1 MKHLFLA
8 GYIVEEV
15 EKRLY
20 KVVGYK
26 VIDLYGI
33 ITDVSIDEYNE
44 IVRSRGLD
52 NGYYWDDTYIVAS
65 DFMGLV
71 DDRLEIY
78 NPFDSV
84 MYVEV
89 PKNVVNNAFN
99 TDGEIVIREISANV
113 YGVDGKIKLQAR
125 QIPIATLTDDRTGIT
140 VDVYIKNE
148 NIIFRPLDIMP
159 NNKRLVPSRMGKEA
173 LLDIY
178 KRRVHVNETR
188 KIKFVAYKLNLF
200 DFGILEECGL
210 FYRVNSYFTLNI
222 DDFVDRQIQTL
233 ILPSDCE
240 YLFTPNRGYAYGR
253 LSCLKNLVINPK
265 FKGFLWFNRKNNNFF
280 LEFNGIES
288 IAINGDRTISEL
300 VDFVCSLLI
309 HTLSKRIV
317 TNKLMEEIEYN
328 DELKDRLHRI
338 NWKFNSLISRDSL
351 YYKVKELNL
360 VLY

>member
-33 ITDVSIDEYNE
+33 ITDVSVDEYNE

-52 NGYYWDDTYIVAS
+52 NGYYWDNTYIVAS

-84 MYVEV
+84 VYVEV

-125 QIPIATLTDDRTGIT
+125 QIPIATLTDARTDIT

-159 NNKRLVPSRMGKEA
+159 NNKRLVPSRMGKEV

-178 KRRVHVNETR
+178 KHRIHIKETVR
-188 KIKFVAYKLNLF
+188 IKFVAYRINLF
-200 DFGILEECGL
+200 DFGVLEECGL
-210 FYRVNSYFTLNI
+210 FYKINSYFTLNI
-222 DDFVDRQIQTL
+222 SAFVERRIQTL

-240 YLFTPNRGYAYGR
+240 YLFTPNRGYTYEI

-280 LEFNGIES
+280 LEFTGVES

-300 VDFVCSLLI
+300 VDLLCSLLI

-317 TNKLMEEIEYN
+317 TNKIMEETEY
-328 DELKDRLHRI
+328 DDDLKDKLHSI
-338 NWKFNSLISRDSL
+338 NWRFNSLISRDSL

>member
-1 MKHLFLA
+1 MEHLFLS
-8 GYIVEEV
+8 GYIAEEV

-33 ITDVSIDEYNE
+33 ITDVSIDEYND

-84 MYVEV
+84 VYVEV

-125 QIPIATLTDDRTGIT
+125 QIPIATLTDDRTNIT

-159 NNKRLVPSRMGKEA
+159 NNKRLVPSRIGKEA

-178 KRRVHVNETR
+178 KRRIHIKETR

-210 FYRVNSYFTLNI
+210 FYKINSYFTLNI
-222 DDFVDRQIQTL
+222 NAFVERQIQTL

-240 YLFTPNRGYAYGR
+240 YLFTPNRGYTYGR
-253 LSCLKNLVINPK
+253 LNCLKNLVINPK
-265 FKGFLWFNRKNNNFF
+265 FKGSYGLTEK
-280 LEFNGIES
+280 I
-288 IAINGDRTISEL
+288 IIS
-300 VDFVCSLLI
+300 F
-309 HTLSKRIV
+309 
-317 TNKLMEEIEYN
+317 
-328 DELKDRLHRI
+328 
-338 NWKFNSLISRDSL
+338 
-351 YYKVKELNL
+351 LNL
-360 VLY
+360 LALSL

>member
-1 MKHLFLA
+1 MEHLFLA

-26 VIDLYGI
+26 VIDLYGC
-33 ITDVSIDEYNE
+33 ITDISIDEYNE
-44 IVRSRGLD
+44 IVKSRGLE

-71 DDRLEIY
+71 DERLEIY
-78 NPFDSV
+78 SPFDSV
-84 MYVEV
+84 VYVEV

-125 QIPIATLTDDRTGIT
+125 QIPIATLTDVRTDIT
-140 VDVYIKNE
+140 VDVYIRDE
-148 NIIFRPLDIMP
+148 NIIFRPVDIMP
-159 NNKRLVPSRMGKEA
+159 NTKRLLPSRMGKEA
-173 LLDIY
+173 LLDVH
-178 KRRVHVNETR
+178 KRRIHVKETG
-188 KIKFVAYKLNLF
+188 KIKFVSYKLNLF

-210 FYRVNSYFTLNI
+210 FYRINSYFTLNI
-222 DDFVDRQIQTL
+222 DAFVERQIQTL

-240 YLFTPNRGYAYGR
+240 YLFTPNRGYTYGR
-253 LSCLKNLVINPK
+253 LSCLKNLVINHK
-265 FKGFLWFNRKNNNFF
+265 FKEFLWFSRKNNNFF

-288 IAINGDRTISEL
+288 IVINGDRTISEL
-300 VDFVCSLLI
+300 VNLLCSLLI

-317 TNKLMEEIEYN
+317 TNKLMEEIEY
-328 DELKDRLHRI
+328 DDDLKDKLHSI
-338 NWKFNSLISRDSL
+338 NWRFNSLISRDSL
-351 YYKVKELNL
+351 YYKVKELDL

>member
-1 MKHLFLA
+1 MEHLFLA

-15 EKRLY
+15 EKSLY

-33 ITDVSIDEYNE
+33 ITDVSLDEYND

-52 NGYYWDDTYIVAS
+52 TGNYWDDTYIVAS

-84 MYVEV
+84 VYVEV
-89 PKNVVNNAFN
+89 PKNTVTNAFN

-113 YGVDGKIKLQAR
+113 YGVNGKIKLQAR
-125 QIPIATLTDDRTGIT
+125 QIPIATLTDDRTSIT

-178 KRRVHVNETR
+178 KRRIYINETR

-200 DFGILEECGL
+200 DFGVLEECGL
-210 FYRVNSYFTLNI
+210 FYRINSYFTLNI
-222 DDFVDRQIQTL
+222 DAFVERQIQTL

-240 YLFTPNRGYAYGR
+240 YLFTPNRGYTYGR
-253 LSCLKNLVINPK
+253 LNCLKNLVINPK
-265 FKGFLWFNRKNNNFF
+265 FKEFLWFNRKNNNFF

-288 IAINGDRTISEL
+288 ITINGDRTISEL
-300 VDFVCSLLI
+300 VDLLCSLLV
-309 HTLSKRIV
+309 HTLSNRIV
-317 TNKLMEEIEYN
+317 TNKLMEEIEY
-328 DELKDRLHRI
+328 DDDLRDKLHSI
-338 NWKFNSLISRDSL
+338 NWRFNSLISRPSL

>member
-1 MKHLFLA
+1 MEHLFIA

-26 VIDLYGI
+26 VIDLFGI
-33 ITDVSIDEYNE
+33 ITDVSVDEYNE

-52 NGYYWDDTYIVAS
+52 NGHYWDDTYIVAS

-84 MYVEV
+84 VYVEV
-89 PKNVVNNAFN
+89 SKNVVNNAFN

-125 QIPIATLTDDRTGIT
+125 QIPIATLTDDRTDIT

-178 KRRVHVNETR
+178 KRRIHIKETR

-210 FYRVNSYFTLNI
+210 FYKINSYFTLNI
-222 DDFVDRQIQTL
+222 NTFVERQIQTL

-240 YLFTPNRGYAYGR
+240 YLFTPNRGYTYGR
-253 LSCLKNLVINPK
+253 LNCLKNLAINPK
-265 FKGFLWFNRKNNNFF
+265 FKRVLWFNRKNNNFF

-300 VDFVCSLLI
+300 VDLLCSLLV

-317 TNKLMEEIEYN
+317 TNKIMEEIEYS
-328 DELKDRLHRI
+328 DDLKDKLHSI
-338 NWKFNSLISRDSL
+338 NWRFNSLISRDSL
-351 YYKVKELNL
+351 YYKVKELDL

>member
-1 MKHLFLA
+1 MEHLFLA

-33 ITDVSIDEYNE
+33 ITDVSIDEFNE

-78 NPFDSV
+78 SPFDSV
-84 MYVEV
+84 VYVEV

-125 QIPIATLTDDRTGIT
+125 QIPIATLTDGRTGIT

-178 KRRVHVNETR
+178 KHRVHVNETR

-200 DFGILEECGL
+200 DFGVLEECGL

-222 DDFVDRQIQTL
+222 DDFVERQIQTL

-240 YLFTPNRGYAYGR
+240 YLFTPNRGYTYGR
-253 LSCLKNLVINPK
+253 LSCLKNLVISPK

-300 VDFVCSLLI
+300 VDLLCSLLI
-309 HTLSKRIV
+309 HTLSKRII
-317 TNKLMEEIEYN
+317 TNKIMEEIEY
-328 DELKDRLHRI
+328 DDDLKDRLHRI

>member
-33 ITDVSIDEYNE
+33 ITDVSIDEYND
-44 IVRSRGLD
+44 IVKSRGLD
-52 NGYYWDDTYIVAS
+52 TGEISSSTYIVAS

-84 MYVEV
+84 VYVEV
-89 PKNVVNNAFN
+89 PMDAVNNAFN

-125 QIPIATLTDDRTGIT
+125 QVPIATLTDGRADIT

-148 NIIFRPLDIMP
+148 NIVFRPEDIMP
-159 NNKRLVPSRMGKEA
+159 NNKRLVPSCMGKEA
-173 LLDIY
+173 LLDVY
-178 KRRVHVNETR
+178 KRKISVKETR
-188 KIKFVAYKLNLF
+188 KIRFVAYKLNLF
-200 DFGILEECGL
+200 DFGVLEECGL
-210 FYRVNSYFTLNI
+210 FYRINSYFTLNI
-222 DDFVDRQIQTL
+222 DALVERQIQTL

-240 YLFTPNRGYAYGR
+240 YLFTPNRGYTYGR
-253 LSCLKNLVINPK
+253 LNCLKNLVINPK
-265 FKGFLWFNRKNNNFF
+265 FKKFLWFKRKNNNFF

-288 IAINGDRTISEL
+288 IVINKDRTIRKL
-300 VDFVCSLLI
+300 VDLLCSLLI
-309 HTLSKRIV
+309 HTLPKRIV
-317 TNKLMEEIEYN
+317 TNKLMEEIEY
-328 DELKDRLHRI
+328 DDDLKDKLHSI
-338 NWKFNSLISRDSL
+338 NWRFNSLISRDSL

>member
-1 MKHLFLA
+1 MEHLFLA

-52 NGYYWDDTYIVAS
+52 NGYYWDGTYIVAS

-84 MYVEV
+84 VYVEV

-125 QIPIATLTDDRTGIT
+125 QIPIATLTDGRTDIT
-140 VDVYIKNE
+140 VDVYIRDE

-173 LLDIY
+173 LLDIH
-178 KRRVHVNETR
+178 KHRIHIKETVR
-188 KIKFVAYKLNLF
+188 IKFVAYRLNLF
-200 DFGILEECGL
+200 DFGVLEECGL
-210 FYRVNSYFTLNI
+210 FYRINSYFTLNI
-222 DDFVDRQIQTL
+222 DALVERQIQTL

-240 YLFTPNRGYAYGR
+240 YLFTPNRGYTYGR
-253 LSCLKNLVINPK
+253 LDCLKNLVINPK

-300 VDFVCSLLI
+300 VDLLCSLLV

-317 TNKLMEEIEYN
+317 TNKIMEEIEY
-328 DELKDRLHRI
+328 DDDLKDKLHSI
-338 NWKFNSLISRDSL
+338 NWRFNSLISRDSL

>member
-33 ITDVSIDEYNE
+33 ITDISIDEYND
-44 IVRSRGLD
+44 IVKSRGLD
-52 NGYYWDDTYIVAS
+52 TGEISSSTYIVAS

-84 MYVEV
+84 VYVEV
-89 PKNVVNNAFN
+89 PMDAVNNAFN

-125 QIPIATLTDDRTGIT
+125 QVPIATLTDDRTGIS
-140 VDVYIKNE
+140 VDLYIIDE
-148 NIIFRPLDIMP
+148 NIVFRPEDIMP

-173 LLDIY
+173 LLDVY
-178 KRRVHVNETR
+178 KRKISVKETR
-188 KIKFVAYKLNLF
+188 KIRFVAYKLNLF
-200 DFGILEECGL
+200 DFGVLEECGL
-210 FYRVNSYFTLNI
+210 FYRINSYFTLNI
-222 DDFVDRQIQTL
+222 DAFAERQMQTL

-240 YLFTPNRGYAYGR
+240 YLFTPSRACDYR
-253 LSCLKNLVINPK
+253 RFSCLKNLVINPK
-265 FKGFLWFNRKNNNFF
+265 FKEFLWFARSKNNFF
-280 LEFNGIES
+280 YEFSGIES
-288 IAINGDRTISEL
+288 MVINKDRTIRKL
-300 VDFVCSLLI
+300 VDLLCSLLI
-309 HTLSKRIV
+309 HTLSKHIV
-317 TNKLMEEIEYN
+317 TNELMDEIDYGDDLE
-328 DELKDRLHRI
+328 DRLHRI
-338 NWKFNSLISRDSL
+338 NWRFNNLISRPSL
-351 YYKVKELNL
+351 YYRVKELNL
-360 VLY
+360 ELY

>member
-1 MKHLFLA
+1 MKHLFIA

-84 MYVEV
+84 VYVEV

-113 YGVDGKIKLQAR
+113 YKI
-125 QIPIATLTDDRTGIT
+125 
-140 VDVYIKNE
+140 
-148 NIIFRPLDIMP
+148 
-159 NNKRLVPSRMGKEA
+159 
-173 LLDIY
+173 
-178 KRRVHVNETR
+178 
-188 KIKFVAYKLNLF
+188 
-200 DFGILEECGL
+200 
-210 FYRVNSYFTLNI
+210 
-222 DDFVDRQIQTL
+222 
-233 ILPSDCE
+233 
-240 YLFTPNRGYAYGR
+240 
-253 LSCLKNLVINPK
+253 
-265 FKGFLWFNRKNNNFF
+265 
-280 LEFNGIES
+280 
-288 IAINGDRTISEL
+288 
-300 VDFVCSLLI
+300 
-309 HTLSKRIV
+309 
-317 TNKLMEEIEYN
+317 
-328 DELKDRLHRI
+328 
-338 NWKFNSLISRDSL
+338 
-351 YYKVKELNL
+351 
-360 VLY
+360 

>member
-1 MKHLFLA
+1 MKHLFIA

-44 IVRSRGLD
+44 IVSSRGLD

-84 MYVEV
+84 VYVEV

-125 QIPIATLTDDRTGIT
+125 QIPIATLTDYRTDIT

-148 NIIFRPLDIMP
+148 SIIFRPLDIMP

-178 KRRVHVNETR
+178 KHRIHIKENVR
-188 KIKFVAYKLNLF
+188 IKFVAYRLNLF
-200 DFGILEECGL
+200 DFGVLEECGL

-222 DDFVDRQIQTL
+222 DDFVERQIQTL

-240 YLFTPNRGYAYGR
+240 YLFTPNRGYTYGR

-300 VDFVCSLLI
+300 VDLLCSLLV

-317 TNKLMEEIEYN
+317 TNKIMEEIKYS
-328 DELKDRLHRI
+328 DDLKDKLHSI
-338 NWKFNSLISRDSL
+338 NWRFNSLISRDSL